1 MGENIAK
8 IIYETIYKGNG
19 AKEAGKDID
28 DINKKSK
35 SANKEAKDLGNTLS
49 TGIKTAGL
57 LAASKFIMD
66 TTSKIITATKKSAD
80 YVEALNL
87 LDVAFNNDTRSIREF
102 TSTFAETL
110 NLDEKTLIDAA
121 GHFKVLSQSMN
132 MANET
137 GEKFSKL
144 LTQMTLDVSSLY
156 NIDFDKAQT
165 ALQYAVEGRGTSLKQ
180 RTGVSVLET
189 TVQTTLDT
197 LGVDAY
203 VEDMN
208 DTEKALARV
217 IAMTYQ
223 LRNSQGD
230 LARTIEAPANQF
242 RVLGE
247 QISMVGRNIGNIFL
261 PMVAAILP
269 YVNAVLIVINKLLS
283 ALAKLFGFKETS
295 WDSFEEGTTA
305 FDDLGASVA
314 GVGNA
319 ADSTKKKLLG
329 LRGFDKLNVITTP
342 TSGSGGSG
350 GGGGAGGINPDLLN
364 KFNELFGSYNSMLDG
379 IETKATRIANAI
391 LKWIDNVT
399 KFNIEANKIQLKSIG
414 DSIENIKKSLSYIFS
429 DKTLQESA
437 QNFVDS
443 VTNTLQKL
451 VNNSITI
458 GINLADGLIS
468 GFAQF
473 LDSKKDD
480 IIEDLTR
487 TFDIGTAFND
497 ALANLSDALATIS
510 IVFTKDNFKGIV
522 ESLYSIFYE
531 AFANVYLLAAQLGTD
546 IVNAIVTPISDNAD
560 KIADALDNTFG
571 PLKTTLETIEGII
584 TNLFD
589 SIWSAYDSTIKPA
602 MDEFT
607 TFVSDN
613 LGKILDAYN
622 KYVAPVL
629 DRISKEVKEVYDKY
643 INPVVGDIIAIIG
656 DIIAVVMKLYEQNLK
671 PIIDW
676 VTGTL
681 LPILMPII
689 QTIADVASSAISN
702 IWSGIKMLV
711 GVLRG
716 VIDFLTGV
724 FTGNWDK
731 AFGGIKEIIDSFK
744 EHFEEKIEIIKS
756 GFSKI
761 IENIQNIFN
770 GFVEGFKNKFEE
782 IKNKISEGKEWF
794 KNFKDNIEKAFK
806 NIPNFFKE
814 KFETARDKIKS
825 AFSSIPTFFNEL
837 LGKIT
842 GKFSELGSKVG
853 DTISRAFKTAINAV
867 LKTAETVLNSPIRA
881 INSLIGVIN
890 KLPGIS
896 LTKLNTFSL
905 PRLAQG
911 GLPDVGQ
918 MFIANERGPELVGQ
932 IGGQSFV
939 ANQNQMMDLLDK
951 KISNAGGLQNATFV
965 IQVGSEEVA
974 KTVLHDL
981 NSMAKSNGKPIVI
994 SG

>member
-1 MGENIAK
+1 
-8 IIYETIYKGNG
+8 
-19 AKEAGKDID
+19 
-28 DINKKSK
+28 
-35 SANKEAKDLGNTLS
+35 
-49 TGIKTAGL
+49 
-57 LAASKFIMD
+57 
-66 TTSKIITATKKSAD
+66 
-80 YVEALNL
+80 
-87 LDVAFNNDTRSIREF
+87 
-102 TSTFAETL
+102 
-110 NLDEKTLIDAA
+110 
-121 GHFKVLSQSMN
+121 
-132 MANET
+132 
-137 GEKFSKL
+137 
-144 LTQMTLDVSSLY
+144 
-156 NIDFDKAQT
+156 
-165 ALQYAVEGRGTSLKQ
+165 
-180 RTGVSVLET
+180 
-189 TVQTTLDT
+189 
-197 LGVDAY
+197 
-203 VEDMN
+203 
-208 DTEKALARV
+208 
-217 IAMTYQ
+217 
-223 LRNSQGD
+223 
-230 LARTIEAPANQF
+230 
-242 RVLGE
+242 
-247 QISMVGRNIGNIFL
+247 MVGRNIGNIFL

-283 ALAKLFGFKETS
+283 ALSKLFGFKETS

-546 IVNAIVTPISDNAD
+546 IVNAIVKPISNNAD
-560 KIADALDNTFG
+560 KISDTLDKTFG
-571 PLKTTLETIEGII
+571 TLKTQLEIIEGLI

-589 SIWSAYDSTIKPA
+589 SIWDTYDSTIKPVI
-602 MDEFT
+602 DEFT
-607 TFVSDN
+607 MFISEN
-613 LGKILDAYN
+613 LGKVLDAYN
-622 KYVAPVL
+622 KYIAPVIE
-629 DRISKEVKEVYDKY
+629 RASKEIKEIYEKY
-643 INPVVGDIIAIIG
+643 INPVITDIVAIVGDLVTI
-656 DIIAVVMKLYEQNLK
+656 VVGLWQQKVQ

-676 VTGTL
+676 ITGVL
-681 LPILMPII
+681 VPILMPII
-689 QTIADVASSAISN
+689 QTISDSVIKAVSN
-702 IWSGIKMLV
+702 IWSSIKLVIGI
-711 GVLRG
+711 LRG
-716 VIDFLTGV
+716 VLDFLTGV
-724 FTGNWDK
+724 FTGDWDK
-731 AFGGIKEIIDSFK
+731 AFAGIQKVIDSFK
-744 EHFEEKIEIIKS
+744 THFEEKIQLIKDTF
-756 GFSKI
+756 GKI
-761 IENIQNIFN
+761 IEDIKAIFN
-770 GFVEGFKNKFEE
+770 GYIEAFKNKFEE
-782 IKNKISEGKEWF
+782 IKNKIDDAKKWF
-794 KNFKDNIEKAFK
+794 ENFKTSIENVFK

-814 KFETARDKIKS
+814 KFESAVNNIKRV
-825 AFSSIPTFFNEL
+825 FNSIPDFFKN
-837 LGKIT
+837 IVNT
-842 GKFSELGSKVG
+842 IISKFTNLGSTIGDAVG
-853 DTISRAFKTAINAV
+853 GAFKGAVNAV
-867 LKTAETVLNSPIRA
+867 LRTLENVLNTPIRA

-890 KLPGIS
+890 KLPLGIS

-918 MFIANERGPELVGQ
+918 MFIANESGPELVGQ